1 MKTTTVNTPTS
12 GKLNGTTVNRA
23 SIENTK
29 EQAKVNGL
37 PISKDFDKVKGEEEP
52 KKTEAPATVTPI
64 EEPKTEA
71 PKMENPQPQAE
82 QVAPEAT
89 KADAELPKVEPTK
102 SEIKEQLK
110 QEKPA
115 LSLDSTIKLIE
126 TLHRRKIQRDKLLGT
141 IGTLDA
147 FEVAQ
152 MDEEDAEENTK
163 FQRCDLT
170 IEDDKGNEFST
181 KNPFII
187 NAVAKYINTLCVDKL
202 AEIEGEIFIPA

>member
-1 MKTTTVNTPTS
+1 MKTTTVNTPTGS
-12 GKLNGTTVNRA
+12 GKLNGSTVNRA
-23 SIENTK
+23 SIENGK
-29 EQAKVNGL
+29 EQPKVNGL
-37 PISKDFDKVKGEEEP
+37 PVSKDFDTTKGEEET
-52 KKTEAPATVTPI
+52 KKTETDAPVIPVQ
-64 EEPKTEA
+64 EPKAEA
-71 PKMENPQPQAE
+71 PKVENPQPKAE
-82 QVAPEAT
+82 SVAPE
-89 KADAELPKVEPTK
+89 LPKAEPTK
-102 SEIKEQLK
+102 SEIREQLK

-115 LSLDSTIKLIE
+115 LSLDGTIKLIE
-126 TLHRRKIQRDKLLGT
+126 ILHRRKIQRDKLLGT
-141 IGTLDA
+141 IGTLEA

-152 MDEEDAEENTK
+152 MDEEDGGESTK

>member
-1 MKTTTVNTPTS
+1 M
-12 GKLNGTTVNRA
+12 
-23 SIENTK
+23 
-29 EQAKVNGL
+29 
-37 PISKDFDKVKGEEEP
+37 
-52 KKTEAPATVTPI
+52 
-64 EEPKTEA
+64 
-71 PKMENPQPQAE
+71 
-82 QVAPEAT
+82 
-89 KADAELPKVEPTK
+89 
-102 SEIKEQLK
+102 
-110 QEKPA
+110 
-115 LSLDSTIKLIE
+115 
-126 TLHRRKIQRDKLLGT
+126 HRRKIQRDKLLGT

-152 MDEEDAEENTK
+152 MDEEDAEENAK

>member
-1 MKTTTVNTPTS
+1 MKTTTVNTPTN

-23 SIENTK
+23 SIENKK
-29 EQAKVNGL
+29 EQPKVNGL
-37 PISKDFDKVKGEEEP
+37 PISKEFEDKKGE
-52 KKTEAPATVTPI
+52 

-71 PKMENPQPQAE
+71 PKVENLQPQTE
-82 QVAPEAT
+82 QVDPNAE
-89 KADAELPKVEPTK
+89 KAETELPKAEPSK

-115 LSLDSTIKLIE
+115 LSLDHTIKLIE

-141 IGTLDA
+141 IGTLEA

-152 MDEEDAEENTK
+152 MEEEDAEENTK
-163 FQRCDLT
+163 FQRCDLK
-170 IEDDKGNEFST
+170 IGDDKGNEFST

-187 NAVAKYINTLCVDKL
+187 NAVAKYINTLCVNKL
-202 AEIEGEIFIPA
+202 AVIEGEIFIPA